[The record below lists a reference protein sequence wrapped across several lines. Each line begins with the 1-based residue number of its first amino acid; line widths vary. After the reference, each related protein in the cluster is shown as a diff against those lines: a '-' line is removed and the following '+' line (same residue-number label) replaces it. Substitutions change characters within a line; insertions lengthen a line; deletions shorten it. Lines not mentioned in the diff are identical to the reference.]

1 MDIFSA
7 GTAVTLSVPLQ
18 DRSGN
23 PLSVTA
29 VEYLIT
35 DEEGAQVSPAY
46 LLDDFSPGS
55 SEATIVVSAAENTL
69 AAGVARGLRNL
80 SLTCTVGGNRITIR
94 AAYAI
99 QAEDP
104 LVVGVN
110 SFMSYAQA
118 EFTALS
124 LPNLGA
130 WNGADE
136 QTRIAALID
145 ARSHICQLSFNQL
158 NSNVNWGQDSLNYV
172 PEGRYDTD
180 YIGTSSMFLFNGNL
194 DLLRP
199 DQFAA
204 LPTRFVDALKRA
216 QVVEADSIL
225 GGNGIEQKRRE
236 GLTQDDIG
244 ESRQSF
250 RATKPLELPVCR
262 RALGYLS
269 LYVTFAK
276 RIGRG

>member
-1 MDIFSA
+1 MDVFSA

-18 DRSGN
+18 DKSGN

-29 VEYLIT
+29 VQYQVT
-35 DEEGAQVSPAY
+35 DENGAELVPTVA
-46 LLDDFSPGS
+46 LAGFTPG
-55 SEATIVVSAAENTL
+55 AAAAQIIVSAAENTL
-69 AAGVARGLRNL
+69 AAGVARALRNVT
-80 SLTCTVGGNRITIR
+80 LTCTVGGNQITIR
-94 AAYAI
+94 AAFAI
-99 QAEDP
+99 EAGDP

-110 SFMSYAQA
+110 SFMTYAQA

-124 LPNLGA
+124 IPLLEG
-130 WNGADE
+130 WNNADE
-136 QTRIAALID
+136 QTRMAALMD
-145 ARSHICQLSFNQL
+145 ARSHICQLSFTQL
-158 NSNVNWGQDSLNYV
+158 NSNMNWGQDSLNYV
-172 PEGRYDTD
+172 PEGRFDTD
-180 YIGTSSMFLFNGNL
+180 YVGNSSMFLFNGNL

-199 DQFAA
+199 DQFTS

-225 GGNGIEQKRRE
+225 GGNSIEQKRRD

-250 RATKPLELPVCR
+250 RATKPLEMPVCR

-269 LYVTFAK
+269 YFITFSK
-276 RIGRG
+276 KIGRG